1 MKTAFYSRIVNSTA
15 HRPVRDELSGM
26 VLKDESL
33 LQELTGLAFDVTD
46 KNHYKA
52 CWILELVY
60 EAKKEWIAKD
70 ISTLCNTL
78 SFYKHDGAIRSIS
91 KICLFAVE
99 QHYKIAF
106 ITPKELQQ
114 ITESCFDL
122 LIDPN
127 GKVAAKAYAMRALYL
142 LGKKQDWIYPELQQ
156 ILQQDFAQHSAGYK
170 AAAKDIL
177 KKISNN

>member
-1 MKTAFYSRIVNSTA
+1 MKTAFYNRIVNSTA

-33 LQELTGLAFDVTD
+33 LQELTGVAFDVTD
-46 KNHYKA
+46 INHYKA

-60 EAKKEWIAKD
+60 EAKKEWIEKD
-70 ISTLCNTL
+70 IATLCNTL
-78 SFYKHDGAIRSIS
+78 SSYKHDGAIRSIS

-99 QHYKIAF
+99 QHYKKAF
-106 ITPKELQQ
+106 ITPKQIQQ
-114 ITESCFDL
+114 ITEACFDW

-177 KKISNN
+177 KKISG